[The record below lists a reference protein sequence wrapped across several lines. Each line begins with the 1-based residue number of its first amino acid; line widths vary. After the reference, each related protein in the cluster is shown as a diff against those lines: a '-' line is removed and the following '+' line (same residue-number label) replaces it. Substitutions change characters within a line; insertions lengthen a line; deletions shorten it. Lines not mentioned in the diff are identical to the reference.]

1 VTLQRENISSQ
12 MLHEKVTDIALGIRQ
27 QTAHG
32 FQFDYANQVD
42 YRLRTDM
49 GLVSEMLVNLLDNA
63 VKALPQQGGRIT
75 VAEDLNET
83 GLTITITDNGHG
95 LDEQAVDDVFEP
107 FVTDSELGE
116 DDHLGLGLSIVKRIS
131 TALGWRVAL
140 KNNSGEGVTVSIQVP
155 AQDIER

>member
-1 VTLQRENISSQ
+1 
-12 MLHEKVTDIALGIRQ
+12 
-27 QTAHG
+27 
-32 FQFDYANQVD
+32 
-42 YRLRTDM
+42 M

-63 VKALPQQGGRIT
+63 VKALPQQGGRIV
-75 VAEDLNET
+75 VAENLDET

-140 KNNSGEGVTVSIQVP
+140 NNNSGEGVTVSIQVP